1 MNSHIP
7 TPEQALEQ
15 LEQAAAFGRRAA
27 SISPAWLHFIA
38 ICAGGSAYPVIAHLS
53 VVNGGT
59 QGPALTIMFTW
70 LALGVATIP
79 LTARLTPIRRGF
91 GKRWGIMIGLWTVL
105 WAVTIF
111 GNNLFSLGLNANI
124 ALSIAFAILAL
135 LGPTYEIVALKKT
148 P

>member
-53 VVNGGT
+53 VVKGC
-59 QGPALTIMFTW
+59 
-70 LALGVATIP
+70 
-79 LTARLTPIRRGF
+79 
-91 GKRWGIMIGLWTVL
+91 
-105 WAVTIF
+105 
-111 GNNLFSLGLNANI
+111 
-124 ALSIAFAILAL
+124 
-135 LGPTYEIVALKKT
+135 
-148 P
+148 